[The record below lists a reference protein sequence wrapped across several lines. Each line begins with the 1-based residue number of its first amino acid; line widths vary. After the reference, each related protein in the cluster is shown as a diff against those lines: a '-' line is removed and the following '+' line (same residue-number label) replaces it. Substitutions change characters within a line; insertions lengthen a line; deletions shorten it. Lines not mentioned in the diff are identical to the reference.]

1 MTAKRNE
8 WSDEYW
14 LMLMQLYLRK
24 PVGVKPLYSRGL
36 VDLALELHVRPQV
49 LYKQMFRLRQL
60 EEPQLERLWNKY
72 ADSSR
77 KLARGVA
84 LLRAM
89 KGFGQADAFYEGVE
103 VTESWEKD
111 FRPLAEDSQ
120 LTPVMLVMILDL
132 YFQLVPATMVVGTP
146 EVEELAKML
155 HVDSAKVVEV
165 MELYQLCDPYLNRME
180 VVLNPLLGPCQQI
193 WQRFGNDNP
202 EKLAAQ
208 AAQLKDY
215 YK

>member
-1 MTAKRNE
+1 
-8 WSDEYW
+8 
-14 LMLMQLYLRK
+14 
-24 PVGVKPLYSRGL
+24 
-36 VDLALELHVRPQV
+36 
-49 LYKQMFRLRQL
+49 
-60 EEPQLERLWNKY
+60 
-72 ADSSR
+72 
-77 KLARGVA
+77 
-84 LLRAM
+84 
-89 KGFGQADAFYEGVE
+89 
-103 VTESWEKD
+103 
-111 FRPLAEDSQ
+111 
-120 LTPVMLVMILDL
+120 MLVMILDL